1 MIKSESDSEA
11 GGVHHQPH
19 LPPHLSPRGLLHV
32 PGPPGGTL
40 LFQVGF
46 KVSGL
51 LLSKTLIPHDKTPPL
66 STKLG
71 QQ

>member
-1 MIKSESDSEA
+1 MVVTAADMIKSEAESETD
-11 GGVHHQPH
+11 GVHLSPSP
-19 LPPHLSPRGLLHV
+19 LPPHLSPQGLLHV

-51 LLSKTLIPHDKTPPL
+51 LL
-66 STKLG
+66 
-71 QQ
+71 